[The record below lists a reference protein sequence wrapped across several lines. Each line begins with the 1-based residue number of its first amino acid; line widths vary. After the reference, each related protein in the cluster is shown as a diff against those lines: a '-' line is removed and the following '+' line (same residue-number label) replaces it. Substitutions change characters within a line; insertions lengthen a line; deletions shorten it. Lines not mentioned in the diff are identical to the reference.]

1 MPAYDALVIGAGMSG
16 LAAGIRLAQ
25 FDRRVLLVE
34 RHSLWGGLNS
44 FYKRQG
50 RRLDTGLHALTNFVP
65 KGTPNAPLTKLLRQL
80 RIPYDALQLGEQ
92 TWSEIR
98 TRDVRLRFANG
109 FGLLEEDVATVFPA
123 CRDGFA
129 RLVRAIDAYE
139 LQLSSNAPRSAR
151 AVVAEYIADPL
162 LADLL
167 FLPIAYYGSAQE
179 NDVDWESFVILFKS
193 LYREGFARP
202 EGGIK
207 RMLDLLIA
215 RYREAGGEL
224 RMRCGVQE
232 LVVER
237 ASGPARD
244 ECRVRGAILDD
255 GTHVEAEH
263 VLSSAGFVETM
274 RLAGRTTPAAAS
286 GQMTFVETIAVTNR
300 PLAALGHEAT
310 LTFFLHGERFHYAK
324 PDALVDLRSGVICA
338 TDNYKTQAPP
348 TEGLLRLTSIAS
360 YDHWRALAS
369 DEYAAEKLRASER
382 MIEAASAFVPDPRP
396 HTVFCDVATPM
407 TIERYTGRV
416 NGAVYGSPRKTASG
430 ETGIGGLFLVGTD
443 QGLLGVVGALLSGIL
458 MANRHALVAR

>member
-1 MPAYDALVIGAGMSG
+1 MTTYDALVIGAGMSG

-25 FDRRVLLVE
+25 FDRRVLIVE

-44 FYKRQG
+44 FYKRRG

-80 RIPYDALQLGEQ
+80 RIPYDALELGEQ

-98 TRDVRLRFANG
+98 TQGVKLRFANG
-109 FGLLEEDVATVFPA
+109 FRLLEEDVAAAFPA

-129 RLVRAIDAYE
+129 RLVRAIDAFE
-139 LQLSSNAPRSAR
+139 LQLSGDAPQSAR

-179 NDVDWESFVILFKS
+179 DDLDWESFVILFKS

-207 RMLDLLIA
+207 RLLDLLVA
-215 RYREAGGEL
+215 RYREVGGEL

-237 ASGPARD
+237 VNGPARD
-244 ECRVRGAILDD
+244 ECRVRGAVLDD
-255 GTHVEAEH
+255 GTHVEADN

-274 RLAGRTTPAAAS
+274 RLAGKTAPAAAS
-286 GQMTFVETIAVTNR
+286 GRMTFVETIAVLDR

-310 LTFFLHGERFHYAK
+310 LTFFLHGERFHYTK
-324 PDALVDLRSGVICA
+324 PGELVDFRSGVICA
-338 TDNYKTQAPP
+338 TDNYRTSTPP
-348 TEGLLRLTSIAS
+348 TEGLLRLTAIAS
-360 YDHWRALAS
+360 YDHWRALAP
-369 DEYAAEKLRASER
+369 DEYAAQKLRAAER
-382 MIEAASAFVPDPRP
+382 MIETASAFVPDPRP
-396 HTVFCDVATPM
+396 HTIFCDVATPL

-416 NGAVYGSPRKTASG
+416 NGAVYGSPQKTASG
-430 ETGIGGLFLVGTD
+430 ETEIGGLFLIGTD

>member
-1 MPAYDALVIGAGMSG
+1 MRYDALVIGAGMSG

-25 FDRRVLLVE
+25 FDRRVLIVE
-34 RHSLWGGLNS
+34 RHALWGGLNS

-98 TRDVRLRFANG
+98 TRDVTLRFANG
-109 FGLLEEDVATVFPA
+109 FQLLEDDVATAFPA

-129 RLVRAIDAYE
+129 RLVRAIDAFE
-139 LQLSSNAPRSAR
+139 LQRESNAPRSAR

-179 NDVDWESFVILFKS
+179 DDVDWESFVILFKS

-207 RMLDLLIA
+207 RMLDLLVA

-232 LVVER
+232 LVIERVSGVE
-237 ASGPARD
+237 
-244 ECRVRGAILDD
+244 RVRGAILDD

-263 VLSSAGFVETM
+263 VLSSAGLVETL
-274 RLAGRTTPAAAS
+274 RLAGKTAPAAAS
-286 GQMTFVETIAVTNR
+286 GQMTFVETIAVLDR
-300 PLAALGHEAT
+300 PLATLGHEAT
-310 LTFFLHGERFHYAK
+310 LTFFLHGDRFQYAK
-324 PDALVDLRSGVICA
+324 PDGLVDLRSGVICA
-338 TDNYKTQAPP
+338 TDNYRTSTPP
-348 TEGLLRLTSIAS
+348 IEGLLRLTSIAS
-360 YDHWRALAS
+360 YDHWRALAP
-369 DEYAAEKLRASER
+369 DAYAAQKLRVADH
-382 MIEAASAFVPDPRP
+382 MIAAASAFVPDPRP
-396 HTVFCDVATPM
+396 HTVFCDVATPL

-416 NGAVYGSPRKTASG
+416 NGAVYGSPQKTASG
-430 ETGIGGLFLVGTD
+430 ETDIGGLFLVGTD

-458 MANRHALVAR
+458 MANRHALVAP